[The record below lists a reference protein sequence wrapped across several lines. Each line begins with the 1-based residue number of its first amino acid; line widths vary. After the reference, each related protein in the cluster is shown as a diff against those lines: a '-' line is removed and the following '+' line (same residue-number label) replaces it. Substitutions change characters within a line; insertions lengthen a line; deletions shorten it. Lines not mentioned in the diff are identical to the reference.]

1 VHPVSE
7 PLVFVVCGP
16 GGVGKG
22 TLVARLVERDP
33 TLWLSRS
40 WTTRERRPGEAADA
54 YHFATRDEF
63 EERIR
68 SGGFLEW
75 AEFLDHLYGT
85 PTPDPPAGTDVVL
98 EIEVQGAAQVKEQ
111 IPDAVL
117 VVIDTPSRDEQ
128 AARMQGRGDDP
139 DQIRRRLAAGE
150 AELATAET
158 MGATVVVNDDLDR
171 AVDDLAAVIAAARA
185 ARAR

>member
-1 VHPVSE
+1 MSE

-85 PTPDPPAGTDVVL
+85 PTPEPSAGTDVVL

-117 VVIDTPSRDEQ
+117 VVHRH
-128 AARMQGRGDDP
+128 
-139 DQIRRRLAAGE
+139 
-150 AELATAET
+150 
-158 MGATVVVNDDLDR
+158 
-171 AVDDLAAVIAAARA
+171 AVA
-185 ARAR
+185 